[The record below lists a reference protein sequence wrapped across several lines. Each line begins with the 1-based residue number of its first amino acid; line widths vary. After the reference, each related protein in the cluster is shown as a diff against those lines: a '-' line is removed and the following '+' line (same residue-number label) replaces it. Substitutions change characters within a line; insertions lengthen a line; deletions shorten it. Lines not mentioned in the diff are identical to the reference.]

1 LRSSSFLSKDGVVSE
16 RTFLE
21 EISIRNLGIIEE
33 SRLELGK
40 GLNVL
45 TGETGAG
52 KTMILTALN
61 LVLGGKSDSSLVR
74 HGSDRLITSATF
86 TSPQATPAA
95 LAESLDEHDVEL
107 EDGSLIFSRSV
118 TAEGKSKALCN
129 GTTVPASTLSEI
141 SEQLIE
147 IHGQSANTQLVKA
160 ARQRELLDRF
170 GGEKF
175 STAMLAYQGIYDSY
189 NELKSRIKTMKTASS
204 QRDQEIA
211 ELEEFLNSWSKLK
224 PTRGEIATTV
234 DEISRLSSVEDLR
247 VAASGAY
254 EASSNE
260 ESGAL
265 TALGAAQRYLDGAK
279 GRDSKLDQIIDHVA
293 ESFYLLD
300 EATRDLSAYL
310 SSLEADPDRLNA
322 LQERRAAL
330 TAFVKKWGSGSDP
343 DEAMVALA
351 ARAKSG
357 RESISDLKGGDERI
371 TELERELSTIK
382 KSLLTA
388 AGLLSD
394 LRSSTA
400 LELSAAV
407 SEELKQLS
415 MPHTELIIDVER
427 PDYDGP
433 LKESDFTPQG
443 CDEVSISIK
452 AHATAA
458 KVSIGKGASGGE
470 MSRIMLA
477 LEVVIAKTHPVGTYI
492 FDEVDA
498 GVGGKAA
505 IEVGRRLHQLAQSAQ
520 VIVVTHLP
528 QVAAWADTH
537 FRVEKRSDGL
547 IVESGVERLSHA
559 ERVEEIARMLA
570 GLEESSSALEHA
582 AELLAMRGEAPNR

>member
-1 LRSSSFLSKDGVVSE
+1 LKDGAVSE

-33 SRLELGK
+33 SRIELGK

-61 LVLGGKSDSSLVR
+61 LVLGGKSDSALVR
-74 HGSDRLITSATF
+74 SGSDRLTAT
-86 TSPQATPAA
+86 A
-95 LAESLDEHDVEL
+95 LFSLPERLPNELSTALNEGDIALDESQV
-107 EDGSLIFSRSV
+107 IFSRSV

-129 GTTVPASTLSEI
+129 AATVPANLLADLS
-141 SEQLIE
+141 QYLIE
-147 IHGQSANTQLVKA
+147 IHGQSANTQLVKP

-170 GGEKF
+170 GGEKVATILNQY
-175 STAMLAYQGIYDSY
+175 SEIYNSY
-189 NELKSRIKTMKTASS
+189 LDLKNRIKSMKSASAE
-204 QRDQEIA
+204 RDKEIA
-211 ELEEFLNSWSKLK
+211 ELEEFLDAWNKVK
-224 PTRGEIATTV
+224 PTRGEFATTV

-247 VAASGAY
+247 VAAAGAA
-254 EASSNE
+254 EAASHE

-265 TALGAAQRYLDGAK
+265 TALGAAKRFLEIAK
-279 GRDSKLDQIIDHVA
+279 GRDSRLDAITDQIA
-293 ESFYLLD
+293 ESFYALD
-300 EATRDLSAYL
+300 EASRDLASYL

-330 TAFVKKWGSGSDP
+330 AAFAKKWGSGSDP
-343 DEAMVALA
+343 DEVMVELA

-357 RESISDLKGGDERI
+357 RESIADLRGGDERI
-371 TELERELSTIK
+371 SELEGELSKIK
-382 KSLLTA
+382 KQLLTA
-388 AGLLSD
+388 AE
-394 LRSSTA
+394 
-400 LELSAAV
+400 ELTKSRNSAAEKLSLEV
-407 SEELKQLS
+407 SQELKQLS
-415 MPHTELIIDVER
+415 MPHTQLIIDLET
-427 PDYDGP
+427 PDYKGA
-433 LKESDFTPQG
+433 LKESDFTVYG
-443 CDEVSISIK
+443 CDEVSVSIK

-458 KVSIGKGASGGE
+458 KVAIGKGASGGE

-505 IEVGRRLHQLAQSAQ
+505 IEIGRRLHLLAQSAQ

-547 IVESGVERLSHA
+547 IVESGVEKLSEA
-559 ERVEEIARMLA
+559 QRVEEIARMLA

-582 AELLAMRGEAPNR
+582 AELLAMRG